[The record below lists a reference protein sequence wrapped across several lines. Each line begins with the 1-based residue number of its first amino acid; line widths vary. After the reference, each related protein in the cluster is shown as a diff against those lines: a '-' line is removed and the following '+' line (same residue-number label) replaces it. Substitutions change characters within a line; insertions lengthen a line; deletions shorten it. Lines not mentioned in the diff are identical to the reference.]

1 MMNTDRAALQ
11 TKRKA
16 HHPEATKGNLMT
28 RLRRIEG
35 QIRGIARMIETDEY
49 CDDVLSQISAVEA
62 ALGGV
67 RKGLLEAHIR
77 SCVVDQIEE
86 GRYEVIDELMK
97 TIGRMSR

>member
-1 MMNTDRAALQ
+1 MEQ
-11 TKRKA
+11 TLKNDKAVRKA
-16 HHPEATKGNLMT
+16 HHPEQTKVNLVN

-35 QIRGIARMIETDEY
+35 QIRGITRMVEADVY
-49 CDDVLSQISAVEA
+49 CDDILNQITAAEA

-77 SCVVDQIEE
+77 SCVVEQIEE
-86 GRYEVIDELMK
+86 GRYQVIDELMQ

>member
-1 MMNTDRAALQ
+1 MGELAEQSHDV
-11 TKRKA
+11 RKA
-16 HHPEATKGNLMT
+16 HHPVQTKVSLVN

-35 QIRGIARMIETDEY
+35 QIRGIARMIEADVY
-49 CDDVLSQISAVEA
+49 CDDILNQITSVDA
-62 ALGGV
+62 ALSGV

-86 GRYEVIDELMK
+86 GRYRVIDELMR